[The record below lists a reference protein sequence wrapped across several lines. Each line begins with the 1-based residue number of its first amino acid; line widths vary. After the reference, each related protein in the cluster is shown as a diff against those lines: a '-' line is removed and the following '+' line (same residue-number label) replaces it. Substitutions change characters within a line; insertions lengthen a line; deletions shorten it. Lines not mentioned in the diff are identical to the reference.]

1 MYNSMNR
8 CRLTV
13 RRKASSTSDGAG
25 GRINTYDTFEV
36 AAEIV
41 TQRGSRNTD
50 FEQSGIEQTKRF
62 KVRFLPNILSTD
74 TIIFLGKEYII
85 SSIEN
90 LNNMNQFQIL
100 TCSAK

>member
-1 MYNSMNR
+1 MNR

-13 RRKASSTSDGAG
+13 RRKSSSTSDGAG

-36 AAEIV
+36 AAEII

-50 FEQSGIEQTKRF
+50 FEQSSIEQTKRF
-62 KVRFLPNILSTD
+62 KVRFLPNILPTD
-74 TIIFLGKEYII
+74 TILFQGKEYII

-90 LNNMNQFQIL
+90 LNNMNQFQAL